1 MNQEVT
7 GLGSKDAE
15 LFHFRNDLW
24 HTRKLN
30 TKQLEALFLSG
41 CANVRPGGR
50 LAQGHPASFYGN
62 VNNVNGTVLEA
73 FALPASVVIGAFAGM
88 SCASELIKYLRM
100 ASRNVGVLN
109 ARVDQR

>member
-50 LAQGHPASFYGN
+50 LAQGHPANFFGN
-62 VNNVNGTVLEA
+62 VDGTVLEA
-73 FALPASVVIGAFAGM
+73 FALPASVVIGDFAGM
-88 SCASELIKYLRM
+88 SRASELIKYLRM
-100 ASRNVGVLN
+100 ASQNLGVLN
-109 ARVDQR
+109 TRADQM